1 MLGIIGTVPQ
11 EDFPLIHGKVELNDG
26 SLLINGI
33 SVPVNRGTPALIAA
47 AIKTY
52 EYFKSPEIH
61 AFLAGDI
68 GKGDGSRALYK
79 HFSEELSGLNFQAL
93 TFHYVLPDLQWHNKL
108 LASIESLE
116 TRPFLIADAGYM
128 YAAKMSGKAAHY
140 DFFTPDV
147 GELSFLADE
156 LAPHPFYTRGFILH
170 QNDNVR
176 ELIKRSY
183 KFKNASK
190 YMLVKG
196 ETDYIV
202 DESHVYDTVN
212 QPSFEAMEAIGGT
225 GDTITGILSV
235 LCCAGLKPQDAAV
248 IAAKVNRRA
257 AYYLNPNPA
266 TQVAELIEKIPEAL
280 AKVMS
285 QFRG

>member
-11 EDFPLIHGKVELNDG
+11 EDFPLVHGKVELING
-26 SLLINGI
+26 SLIINGI
-33 SVPVNRGTPALIAA
+33 NVPVNRGTPALIAS

-52 EYFKSPEIH
+52 EYLKGPEIY

-68 GKGDGSRALYK
+68 GKGDGTRAVYN
-79 HFSEELSGLNFQAL
+79 HFLEQLPNYNFKAL
-93 TFHYVLPDLQWHNKL
+93 TFHYVLPDLEWHNRL
-108 LASIESLE
+108 LTSILE
-116 TRPFLIADAGYM
+116 LKNRPILIADAGYM

-147 GELSFLADE
+147 GELAFLADE
-156 LAPHPFYTRGFILH
+156 QAPHPFYTRGFILH
-170 QNDNVR
+170 QNDNVL
-176 ELIKRSY
+176 ELIKRAY
-183 KFKNASK
+183 EFGNASK

-202 DESHVYDTVN
+202 DETHIFETVN
-212 QPSFEAMEAIGGT
+212 QPSFEAMEVIGGT
-225 GDTITGILSV
+225 GDTITGLLSV
-235 LCCAGLKPQDAAV
+235 LCCHRKPEEAAA

-266 TQVAELIEKIPEAL
+266 TQVAELIEKIPDAL

-285 QFRG
+285 EYSG